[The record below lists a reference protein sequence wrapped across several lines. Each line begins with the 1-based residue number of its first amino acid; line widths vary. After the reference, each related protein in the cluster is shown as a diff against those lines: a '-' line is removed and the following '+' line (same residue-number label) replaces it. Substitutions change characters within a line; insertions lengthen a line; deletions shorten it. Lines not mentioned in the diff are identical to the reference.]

1 MTLARVAPILF
12 VFLWSTGYLG
22 AKFGLPFA
30 PPFTFLLVR
39 MVLAA
44 GLLLLIARVTKTPF
58 PKTLLEIRHAAVAG
72 LLLHGGY
79 LGGLFT
85 GIHLGITAGISS
97 IIVNL
102 QPVLVSS
109 LAAKIL
115 GETVTKR
122 QWFGL
127 LLGFAGVLLVVA
139 EKFLASSQ
147 NTVNLWGVLACV
159 IALISST
166 AGTIYQKRNA
176 TQIPLVTGTIVQYI
190 AAGLVFL
197 LLALTF
203 EPMQINWTGQFIF
216 ALSWFVLVISLGAIL
231 LLMWLIRHTTA
242 SSVSSLFYLV
252 PPLTTIEAYFLFGE
266 QLGIAALVG
275 MVLCVAAVALVVTA
289 PKVSLPE

>member
-1 MTLARVAPILF
+1 MAGIL
-12 VFLWSTGYLG
+12 
-22 AKFGLPFA
+22 
-30 PPFTFLLVR
+30 
-39 MVLAA
+39 
-44 GLLLLIARVTKTPF
+44 I
-58 PKTLLEIRHAAVAG
+58 HA
-72 LLLHGGY
+72 GY

-109 LAAKIL
+109 LAAKVL

-122 QWFGL
+122 QWFELG
-127 LLGFAGVLLVVA
+127 LGFAGVLLVVA
-139 EKFLASSQ
+139 EKFLESSK
-147 NTVNLWGVLACV
+147 NAVNLWGVFACV
-159 IALISST
+159 IALLSST

-176 TQIPLVTGTIVQYI
+176 TQIPLVTGTIVQYM
-190 AAGLVFL
+190 AAGSVFL
-197 LLALTF
+197 LLALLF
-203 EPMQINWTGQFIF
+203 EPMKIEWTGQFIF

-275 MVLCVAAVALVVTA
+275 MVLCVGAVALVVTT
-289 PKVSLPE
+289 PKITLPE